1 MAKLYLYGLTH
12 DALKVFLLIYLIS
25 PFSSRT
31 SNQKGGRD
39 FPVIFVYNF
48 LNFSLSS
55 FIYDEALNWIG

>member
-1 MAKLYLYGLTH
+1 
-12 DALKVFLLIYLIS
+12 LLIYLIS